1 MENAPFEGQD
11 RSLTPCLLLF
21 VWRSFLLC
29 TLKDLNCWPMFPWKG
44 KGKGK
49 KGKNK
54 QGKGQSHTES
64 KTDLAA
70 KADDTESATQIF
82 T

>member
-1 MENAPFEGQD
+1 M
-11 RSLTPCLLLF
+11 
-21 VWRSFLLC
+21 LC
-29 TLKDLNCWPMFPWKG
+29 TLQDLNCWPMFPWKG

-54 QGKGQSHTES
+54 QGKGQSRANES

-70 KADDTESATQIF
+70 KAPDDTESATQIEHDPR
-82 T
+82 